1 MLRAPRAAAAQRA
14 AAALVPVC
22 LSRGTSR
29 DLQVRC
35 RGLLRWQAFHRKMD
49 ATGAGGI
56 TRHPKLRIAKF
67 TQHHLEMFDMDADA
81 VTHMRNLQSQAS
93 DADATPLS
101 RAGGCL
107 TPDQPATCRP
117 TRAPPRACSSRE
129 LEYRAAGEARRR
141 QDEEETPARS
151 QHKEEE
157 IGDAGAKPGLAAGPA
172 LKRHCCFSSSISF
185 ITHTKP
191 GLVAGPAAV
200 SLPRRRWRQSSPD
213 SPASRA
219 LSGLGPQS
227 DVGPV
232 MTAPQGRRPSSRA
245 VCAMRRRRAE
255 AQGRCQVNDSDVD

>member
-1 MLRAPRAAAAQRA
+1 MRREQGA
-14 AAALVPVC
+14 
-22 LSRGTSR
+22 SRGTRSCASPSSR
-29 DLQVRC
+29 STTSRC
-35 RGLLRWQAFHRKMD
+35 STWTPTPSPTC
-49 ATGAGGI
+49 ATSSPRRA
-56 TRHPKLRIAKF
+56 TR
-67 TQHHLEMFDMDADA
+67 
-81 VTHMRNLQSQAS
+81 
-93 DADATPLS
+93 DATPLS

-117 TRAPPRACSSRE
+117 TRAPPRAWSSRE